1 MSATHSPRTAR
12 SDGFVASILKGVE
25 IPRVVLIR
33 QNLEGHALADVGAA
47 LRGELRAPGTLDAVK
62 PGMRIAITGG
72 SRGIDA
78 YPLLMKGLVDELRR
92 VAARPFIVPAMGS
105 HGGAT
110 AQGQIEV
117 LATLGITEA
126 SMGCPILS
134 SMDAV
139 HIGSTAAGLPVFM
152 DRHAWEADGI
162 VLLNRVKA
170 HTGFVGACESGL
182 VKMIVIGLGKQKGAE
197 FCHSQ
202 GLDRMPANIL
212 AMAQV
217 SLATGKILFG
227 VATVETARDRVAAVR
242 ALPAQRIVAEEP
254 DLLRTAKAN
263 MPSLP
268 VAETDVLVVDE
279 IGKNVS
285 GGGMDPHVIGRFPN
299 PAMEGGIR
307 SQRFVVLGITTESG
321 GSGIGLG
328 RADFTTQR
336 AFDSFDFEQTYP
348 NALTSRVLA
357 PSRIPIVLAS
367 DRLAIAAAIK
377 TCIAVE
383 PAQTRFVRV
392 KNSLDVECVYVSENL
407 LEEALASGRATAL
420 GGAAPIAFDE
430 RGNIG
435 PFAPSRR

>member
-1 MSATHSPRTAR
+1 MAGHSGARVAR
-12 SDGFVASILKGVE
+12 SDGFVASILQGVE
-25 IPRVVLIR
+25 IPPVALIR
-33 QNLEGHALADVGAA
+33 QNFEGTPLADVGAA
-47 LRGELRAPGTLDAVK
+47 LREQLRAPGTLDTVR
-62 PGMRIAITGG
+62 PGARIAITGG
-72 SRGIDA
+72 SRGIDS
-78 YPLLMKGLVDELRR
+78 YPLLMKGLVDELKR
-92 VAARPFIVPAMGS
+92 VGARPFVVPAMGS

-110 AQGQIEV
+110 DGGQVEV
-117 LATLGITEA
+117 LASLGITEA
-126 SMGCPILS
+126 SMGCPIRS

-139 HIGSTAAGLPVFM
+139 RIGVTPEGLPVYM
-152 DRHAWEADGI
+152 DRYAHEADGI

-212 AMAQV
+212 AMAEV
-217 SLATGKILFG
+217 SLATGRILFG
-227 VATVETARDRVAAVR
+227 VATVETARDRVTAVR
-242 ALPAQRIVAEEP
+242 ALPARRIIAKEP
-254 DLLRTAKAN
+254 ELLRLAKAN

-299 PAMEGGIR
+299 PTMDGGIR
-307 SQRFVVLGITTESG
+307 SQRFVVLGITPESG

-336 AFDSFDFEQTYP
+336 AFDDFDFEQTYP

-367 DRLAIAAAIK
+367 DRLAVAAAVK

-383 PAQTRFVRV
+383 PERTRLVRV
-392 KNSLDVECVYVSENL
+392 RNSLDVEYLYVSENL
-407 LEEALASGRATAL
+407 LDEALATGRVTVM
-420 GGAAPIAFDE
+420 GAAEQIAFDE
-430 RGNIG
+430 RGTIA
-435 PFAPSRR
+435 PFPSRRG